1 MSKSQD
7 VPEKLQAQ
15 IIPYLAPAVKELL
28 SSLSPSYQNQ
38 LEEIRLRL
46 GKPLCL
52 RLMNS
57 EIFLTGSGKPTGWA
71 EEGYVVQ
78 EDDIT
83 RTLAAI
89 SGNSIYALEE
99 ELRRGFI
106 TILGGHRVGLAG
118 KTIVESGQIRSMKEF
133 SGLAIRI
140 AREVPGCGDQLAG
153 KILDEQGLPY
163 NTLII
168 SPPRCGK
175 TTDLRDLARRL
186 SQNLHVVIIDERSE
200 IAGCFHGKPQLDVGP
215 RTDVLEGCPKAL
227 GIVMAIRALSPQLLI
242 TDEIGRREDTEAI
255 EECLNAGVRIIATA
269 HASSLEDLRRRPV
282 IQEMFKQQGFRLV
295 VVLSRRKGP
304 GTIEKVIP
312 LGQTGGKYADQNNW
326 RQSYRLSNRVDR
338 AAESIS
344 INPSH
349 AGHQADADGN

>member
-1 MSKSQD
+1 MSKTQA

-28 SSLSPSYQNQ
+28 SNLPLSYQNQ

-46 GKPLCL
+46 GKPRCL
-52 RLMNS
+52 RLMNG
-57 EIFLTGSGKPTGWA
+57 EIFITGSGKPTRLA
-71 EEGYVVQ
+71 EEGYLVR

-118 KTIVESGQIRSMKEF
+118 KTIVENGQIRSMKEF

-140 AREVPGCGDQLAG
+140 AREVPGCSDQLAE
-153 KILDEQGLPY
+153 KILDEQRLPY

-175 TTDLRDLARRL
+175 TTVLRDLACRL
-186 SQNLHVVIIDERSE
+186 SQSMQVVIIDERSE
-200 IAGCFHGKPQLDVGP
+200 IAGCFQGKPQLDVGP

-227 GIVMAIRALSPQLLI
+227 GIVMAIRALSPQLVI

-269 HASSLEDLRRRPV
+269 HAGSLEELQRRPV
-282 IQEMFKQQGFRLV
+282 MQEMFKRQGFRLV
-295 VVLSRRKGP
+295 AVLSRRKGP
-304 GTIEKVIP
+304 GTIEKIIP

-326 RQSYRLSNRVDR
+326 RQPYRLSHRMDG
-338 AAESIS
+338 AAKSLS
-344 INPSH
+344 INSSH
-349 AGHQADADGN
+349 AGP